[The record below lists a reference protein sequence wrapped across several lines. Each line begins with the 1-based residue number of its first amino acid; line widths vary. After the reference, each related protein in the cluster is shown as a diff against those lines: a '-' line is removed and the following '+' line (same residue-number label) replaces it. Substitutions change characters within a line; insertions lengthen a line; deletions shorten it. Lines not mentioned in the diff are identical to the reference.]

1 MSAHSYYPQE
11 GAVLTVAYVALAV
24 LGCGYVLVSA
34 FLGHASDAGGGG
46 HADHAAHSEGA
57 YGVDGSGHGAAKAS
71 ADVGGA
77 FHFPFFSPLA
87 LATLCAAIGAW
98 GLIAQFGF
106 GLGGDRSLLVA
117 IPAAFVTAYLV
128 SWASWRMVSGSRGTS
143 AISLSALAGSPAEVT
158 TPIPAG
164 GVGEV
169 AALVDGQRFSAP
181 ARDEEGGAV
190 ARGTAV
196 TVVRMVG
203 NTLLV
208 KPHRSAGRETTHA

>member
-1 MSAHSYYPQE
+1 
-11 GAVLTVAYVALAV
+11 VLTVAYIALAV

-34 FLGHASDAGGGG
+34 FLGHSDGGDGG
-46 HADHAAHSEGA
+46 HADHAGHTEAS

-71 ADVGGA
+71 PDVGGT

-87 LATLCAAIGAW
+87 LATLAAAIGAW

-106 GLGGDRSLLVA
+106 GLHGESSLLVA
-117 IPAAFVTAYLV
+117 IPSALVTAYLV

-143 AISLSALAGSPAEVT
+143 AIPLSALPGSSAEVT

-169 AALVDGQRFSAP
+169 AALVNGQRYSAP
-181 ARDEEGGAV
+181 AREEEGRAV

-208 KPHRSAGRETTHA
+208 IASRPAGRETTHA

>member
-1 MSAHSYYPQE
+1 
-11 GAVLTVAYVALAV
+11 VLTVAYIALAV
-24 LGCGYVLVSA
+24 LGCAYVLVAA
-34 FLGHASDAGGGG
+34 FLGHGTDGDGGG
-46 HADHAAHSEGA
+46 HVDHAAHSEGA
-57 YGVDGSGHGAAKAS
+57 YGVDLSGHGAAKAS
-71 ADVGGA
+71 DAVGGT

-87 LATLCAAIGAW
+87 LATLGAAIGAW

-106 GLGGDRSLLVA
+106 GMAGDRSLLVA
-117 IPAAFVTAYLV
+117 VPAALATAYLV
-128 SWASWRMVSGSRGTS
+128 SWAGWRVVSGSRGTS
-143 AISLSALAGSPAEVT
+143 AIRLGALEGSPAEVT

-181 ARDEEGGAV
+181 ARDEDGGAV

-208 KPHRSAGRETTHA
+208 RSRRAAGRETTHA

>member
-1 MSAHSYYPQE
+1 M
-11 GAVLTVAYVALAV
+11 LTVAYIALAV

-34 FLGHASDAGGGG
+34 FLGHAHDGGDGGGAHG
-46 HADHAAHSEGA
+46 DQAAHSEGA

-71 ADVGGA
+71 ADAGGT

-87 LATLCAAIGAW
+87 LATLGAAIGAW

-106 GLGGDRSLLVA
+106 GLHGEPSLLVA
-117 IPAAFVTAYLV
+117 IPAALVTAYAV
-128 SWASWRMVSGSRGTS
+128 SWAGWRLVSGSRGTS
-143 AISLSALAGSPAEVT
+143 AISLGALPGASAEVT

-169 AALVDGQRFSAP
+169 AAIVDGQRFSAP
-181 ARDEEGGAV
+181 ARDEAGGAV

-208 KPHRSAGRETTHA
+208 KAHPAGRETTHA

>member
-1 MSAHSYYPQE
+1 M
-11 GAVLTVAYVALAV
+11 LTVAYIALAV

-34 FLGHASDAGGGG
+34 FLGHAHDAGDGGG
-46 HADHAAHSEGA
+46 AHGDHAAHSEGA

-71 ADVGGA
+71 SDMGGT

-106 GLGGDRSLLVA
+106 RVTGDRSLLIAV
-117 IPAAFVTAYLV
+117 PAAVATAWIV
-128 SWASWRMVSGSRGTS
+128 AWASWRMVRGATGTS
-143 AISLSALAGSPAEVT
+143 VIRLSSLAGSTAEVI

-169 AALVDGQRFSAP
+169 AALVEGQRFTAP
-181 ARDEEGGAV
+181 AREANGGAL
-190 ARGTAV
+190 ARGAAV
-196 TVVRMVG
+196 TIVRMVG
-203 NTLLV
+203 TTLLV
-208 KPHRSAGRETTHA
+208 TPQRGGGREATHA